1 MVEDLV
7 VFENTTT
14 SIIKVDANLKTDPKK
29 KKLFRGQLYGEESI
43 WQVQNLGVSE
53 KILEKDW
60 GRLKLNSA
68 KNKRVAK
75 YTRRARLDGHAPRE
89 EHRKLKPWRYV

>member
-29 KKLFRGQLYGEESI
+29 H
-43 WQVQNLGVSE
+43 
-53 KILEKDW
+53 
-60 GRLKLNSA
+60 NS
-68 KNKRVAK
+68 KNKNCLEGSCKVRSPFDKCKIWGYPRKSSKKIEVA
-75 YTRRARLDGHAPRE
+75 RN
-89 EHRKLKPWRYV
+89 